1 MSVLSEIHAQPIH
14 RLWRA
19 GGAPQAM
26 RVLQVVRES
35 PRVNTFVL
43 DARIEAQPGQFV
55 MAWLPGYEEKP
66 FSLAEADPVTLTV
79 ARVGPFSSALHALQ
93 PGDRLWIRGPLGRG
107 FTLEGQRILL
117 VGGGYGVAPL
127 AFLAREAIA
136 RGVQVTALTAA
147 RRAEDVLY
155 VDRFRALGASVVVA
169 TEDGSAGE
177 PGRAPE
183 VAARLLRSGFY
194 DALYGCG
201 PEGMLEG
208 LRALAAA
215 FGIPVQL
222 SYEAYMRC
230 GIGLCGSCE
239 REGLVLCL
247 EGPVLRFGP

>member
-1 MSVLSEIHAQPIH
+1 MAGEMISRSIHG
-14 RLWRA
+14 RWWA
-19 GGAPQAM
+19 GGSPRAI
-26 RVLQVVRES
+26 RVIRVIRES
-35 PRVNTFVL
+35 PRVQTLIL
-43 DARIEAQPGQFV
+43 DARIEARPGQFV

-79 ARVGPFSSALHALQ
+79 ARVGPFSTALHALQ
-93 PGDRLWIRGPLGRG
+93 PGDRIWLRGPLGQG

-117 VGGGYGVAPL
+117 IGGGYGVAPL

-155 VDRFRALGASVVVA
+155 AGRFRDLGASVVVA

-177 PGRAPE
+177 QGRAPE
-183 VAARLLRSGFY
+183 VAARLLRLGTY

-208 LRALAAA
+208 LKALAVA
-215 FGIPVQL
+215 FGIPAQL

-239 REGLVLCL
+239 REGVVLCL
-247 EGPVLRFGP
+247 EGPVLQFG